1 MCFFSFS
8 SLNKIIYNLFHDKRV
23 RKSRIF
29 IQMCESI
36 LSILAS
42 KSVTFNLL
50 PRFVLINHLHQKAL
64 IYNIV
69 YLHIH
74 FFCAR
79 SHLNPKQHDVPL
91 ILQ

>member
-1 MCFFSFS
+1 MFFFSFS
-8 SLNKIIYNLFHDKRV
+8 SLNKIIFNLFHDKRV
-23 RKSRIF
+23 TKSRIF

-64 IYNIV
+64 I
-69 YLHIH
+69 
-74 FFCAR
+74 
-79 SHLNPKQHDVPL
+79 
-91 ILQ
+91 